1 VSANATNEVAGSVS
15 HNELMTILNQ
25 REEGR
30 NKARYGNRAV
40 SFLHPKIEKEQ
51 GRHLYVDEYKK
62 NTAYGYKGIKSWEE
76 RYSQEEKTAASSL
89 LETALEDDDAIVKLA
104 KDLHSPVL
112 AHLDYE
118 SIAYNVLDTELY
130 KPAVPMIKHTDMHR
144 GDWRS
149 LDLPALI
156 VDDEG
161 ETNAIRMF
169 RSTLELKPFDV
180 SVTLYTRYADLSES
194 MYDLL
199 GRLKDRVAISMAYLL
214 DLRYFSLLHNAS
226 QVTNTNQTAGGTAT
240 RPFLAR
246 LANQV
251 ERHRL
256 PVTGL
261 IAGTELTAA
270 IRGWNVWEVGFDTLA
285 EINGEGYIAN
295 IFGMNIW
302 ISNKISDQSG
312 TSPVYAVASPKFH
325 GFRGVR
331 QTLMVQLSNDPRR
344 NIVGVSA
351 YERYAMALWN
361 PLSSCYGTFTST
373 SDPSWYS

>member
-1 VSANATNEVAGSVS
+1 MSVNANQEANAISRD
-15 HNELMTILNQ
+15 ELISFLNA
-25 REEGR
+25 RDEGR
-30 NKARYGNRAV
+30 SKIRHGNRAV
-40 SFLHPKIEKEQ
+40 SFLHPKRDPKV
-51 GRHLYVDEYKK
+51 GRNLYVDEYKLG
-62 NTAYGYKGIKSWEE
+62 TAHGYKGEKRWENKPL
-76 RYSQEEKTAASSL
+76 EEKTAKSIE
-89 LETALEDDDAIVKLA
+89 LENVLEDDDAIVKLA

-130 KPAVPMIKHTDMHR
+130 KPAVPMIKHTDMNR

-156 VDDEG
+156 VADEG

-169 RSTLELKPFDV
+169 RQTLELKPFDV
-180 SVTLYTRYADLSES
+180 AVTLYTRYADLSET

-199 GRLKDRVAISMAYLL
+199 GRLKDRVAIAMALLL
-214 DLRYFSLLHNAS
+214 DLRYFSLLHNAA
-226 QVTNTNQTAGGTAT
+226 QVTNTTQTAGGTAT

-261 IAGTELTAA
+261 ISGTELTAA

-302 ISNKISDQSG
+302 VSNKISDQSG

-325 GFRGVR
+325 GFRGIR

-344 NIVGVSA
+344 NIVGVSS

-361 PLSSCYGTFTST
+361 PLSSAYGTFTST
-373 SDPSWYS
+373 SDPSWY